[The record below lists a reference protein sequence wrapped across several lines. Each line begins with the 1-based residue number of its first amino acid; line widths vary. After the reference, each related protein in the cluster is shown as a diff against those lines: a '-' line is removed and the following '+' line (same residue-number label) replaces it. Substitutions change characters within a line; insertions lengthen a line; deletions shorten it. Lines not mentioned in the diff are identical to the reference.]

1 MINHFLGNDIWSN
14 VVIIA
19 MGGLK
24 KHPVEVRCQGA
35 TTAAKKLP
43 RDPNRP
49 KINFTGRLVS
59 HELEVPDRYPGTT
72 EEEARE
78 TIQNVLNTLKAQTV
92 RTCNLI
98 LVDSNFS
105 G

>member
-1 MINHFLGNDIWSN
+1 MIDHFLGNDIWSN
-14 VVIIA
+14 VVILA

-35 TTAAKKLP
+35 TTAANQL
-43 RDPNRP
+43 RPN
-49 KINFTGRLVS
+49 INFTGRLIS
-59 HELEVPDRYPGTT
+59 YELGVTST

-78 TIQNVLNTLKAQTV
+78 SIQNVLNTLETKTV
-92 RTCNLI
+92 RTYNLI

>member
-1 MINHFLGNDIWSN
+1 MIDHFFGNDIWSN

-35 TTAAKKLP
+35 TTAANNL
-43 RDPNRP
+43 PNRP

-59 HELEVPDRYPGTT
+59 YELEVPGRYPGTT

-98 LVDSNFS
+98 LVDSNLS

>member
-1 MINHFLGNDIWSN
+1 MIDHFLGNDIWSN

-35 TTAAKKLP
+35 TTAANNL
-43 RDPNRP
+43 PNRP

-59 HELEVPDRYPGTT
+59 YELEVSST

-92 RTCNLI
+92 RTCKLI
-98 LVDSNFS
+98 LVDSNLS

>member
-14 VVIIA
+14 VVIVA
-19 MGGLK
+19 MGGLRQ
-24 KHPVEVRCQGA
+24 HPVEVRCQGA
-35 TTAAKKLP
+35 TTAANNLP
-43 RDPNRP
+43 RPKNLG

-59 HELEVPDRYPGTT
+59 YELEVPGRYPGTT

-92 RTCNLI
+92 RTCKLI
-98 LVDSNFS
+98 LVDSNLS

>member
-1 MINHFLGNDIWSN
+1 MINHFLGNNIWSN
-14 VVIIA
+14 VVIVA
-19 MGGLK
+19 MGGLRQ
-24 KHPVEVRCQGA
+24 HPVEVRCQGA
-35 TTAAKKLP
+35 TTAANNL
-43 RDPNRP
+43 PNRIKD

-59 HELEVPDRYPGTT
+59 YELEVPGRYPGTT
-72 EEEARE
+72 KEEARE

-98 LVDSNFS
+98 LVDSNLS